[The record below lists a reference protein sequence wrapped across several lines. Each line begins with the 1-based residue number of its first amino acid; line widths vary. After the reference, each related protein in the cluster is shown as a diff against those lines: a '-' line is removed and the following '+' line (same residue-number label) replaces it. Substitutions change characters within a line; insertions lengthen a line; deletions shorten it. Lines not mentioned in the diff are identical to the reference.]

1 MRARS
6 DTRQAMVAAPT
17 STSDAIRN
25 AAPGCGNHASGPTEM
40 EYTAP
45 KNSGDSPPA
54 IAPTLL
60 LAPCSWP
67 CSDSDTRRVI
77 RRSEEHT
84 SELQSLMR
92 IAYAVFCL
100 KKTHITTTP

>member
-1 MRARS
+1 
-6 DTRQAMVAAPT
+6 MVAAPN

-25 AAPGCGNHASGPTEM
+25 AAPGCGSHASGPTEM

-45 KNSGDSPPA
+45 KNSGDSTPA

-77 RRSEEHT
+77 SDWMVGIASPHRALGRSEEHT

-92 IAYAVFCL
+92 NSYAV
-100 KKTHITTTP
+100 